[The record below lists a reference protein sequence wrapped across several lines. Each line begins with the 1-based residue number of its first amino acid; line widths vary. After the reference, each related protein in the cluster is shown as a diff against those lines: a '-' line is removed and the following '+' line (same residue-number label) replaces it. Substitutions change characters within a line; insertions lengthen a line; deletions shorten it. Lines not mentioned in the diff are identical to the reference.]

1 MTEASYDTF
10 TDRRTDAQRVGELAT
25 QILFWYDEEGAGL
38 SWLDVKRDQKTRNLK
53 MKRRRTNGI
62 AVTMEGTLVVARSI
76 CSRKDQFS
84 ASNGRHVVEQRILNA
99 EIAETRSV
107 RRKAIAESEGAK
119 PNEDYCWILR
129 LDAVE
134 LDELPK
140 EAARAYAEMF
150 PEDDRGIKRAFNAGN
165 VYVRYKTDLARRA
178 AELDTF
184 NG

>member
-84 ASNGRHVVEQRILNA
+84 ASSGRHVVEQRIHTGL
-99 EIAETRSV
+99 
-107 RRKAIAESEGAK
+107 
-119 PNEDYCWILR
+119 CQ
-129 LDAVE
+129 
-134 LDELPK
+134 LPC
-140 EAARAYAEMF
+140 ARHNVMYGF
-150 PEDDRGIKRAFNAGN
+150 KSRA
-165 VYVRYKTDLARRA
+165 
-178 AELDTF
+178 
-184 NG
+184 